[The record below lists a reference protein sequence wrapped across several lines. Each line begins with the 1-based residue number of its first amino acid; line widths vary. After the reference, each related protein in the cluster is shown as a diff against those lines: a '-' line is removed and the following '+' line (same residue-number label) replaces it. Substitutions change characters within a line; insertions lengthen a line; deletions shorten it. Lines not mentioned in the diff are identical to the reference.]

1 MKMSEIAKKVS
12 ESFPTIT
19 DSSLSYAIIVSV
31 FLSFPHYDKS
41 KKTPAEMK

>member
-19 DSSLSYAIIVSV
+19 DSSLSFAIIVSV
-31 FLSFPHYDKS
+31 FLSFLHSDKS

>member
-19 DSSLSYAIIVSV
+19 DSSLSFAIIVSV
-31 FLSFPHYDKS
+31 FLSFLNSDKS

>member
-1 MKMSEIAKKVS
+1 MSEIAKKVS

-19 DSSLSYAIIVSV
+19 DSSLSFAIIVSV
-31 FLSFPHYDKS
+31 FLSFLHSDKS

>member
-19 DSSLSYAIIVSV
+19 DSSLSFAIIVSV
-31 FLSFPHYDKS
+31 FLSFLLYDKS

>member
-19 DSSLSYAIIVSV
+19 DSSLSFAIIVSV
-31 FLSFPHYDKS
+31 FLSFLHYDKS